1 MRWAAIPSPMRRNNM
16 TTPLSERYIAA
27 TVKDL
32 PHELHTEVRPEL
44 EASIADAIEARV
56 EQGEDRESAER
67 AVLTELGDPA
77 VLAAGYTD
85 RPLQLIGPRYYLMW
99 WSLLKRLLA
108 IVPAAVFAVSVLAH
122 TLASG
127 DIGTVLGESIVT
139 TISAALHVCFWV
151 TLVFAIM
158 ERSDTDTGLTW
169 DIDQL
174 PEPREDHPARA
185 NLIASLVFLGLVL
198 VALVWDQVPG
208 FIRLDDQPVAI
219 LNAELWPWTML
230 GLLALIALEIGFAIV
245 LYIRRRWTVTLAIV
259 NTALAVLF
267 FAWIITLLTD
277 GTLFS
282 AEFVELWSENNIN
295 ADSLYSL
302 EVSFGSGV
310 AGICAWDIID
320 GWVKTYRQTASRV
333 EQQPAASQ

>member
-1 MRWAAIPSPMRRNNM
+1 M

-267 FAWIITLLTD
+267 FAWIITLLTE

-295 ADSLYSL
+295 ADSLYTL
-302 EVSFGSGV
+302 AVIFGFGV
-310 AGICAWDIID
+310 AVICVWDIID

>member
-1 MRWAAIPSPMRRNNM
+1 M
-16 TTPLSERYIAA
+16 TTPLPERYIAA
-27 TVKDL
+27 TVKYL

-295 ADSLYSL
+295 ADSLYTL
-302 EVSFGSGV
+302 AVIFGFGV
-310 AGICAWDIID
+310 AVICVWDIID
-320 GWVKTYRQTASRV
+320 GWVKTYRQIASRV

>member
-1 MRWAAIPSPMRRNNM
+1 M

-295 ADSLYSL
+295 ADSLYAL
-302 EVSFGSGV
+302 AVIFGFGV
-310 AGICAWDIID
+310 AVICVWDIID

>member
-1 MRWAAIPSPMRRNNM
+1 M

-108 IVPAAVFAVSVLAH
+108 IVPAAVFAVSVLAR

-295 ADSLYSL
+295 ADSLYTL
-302 EVSFGSGV
+302 AVIFGFGV
-310 AGICAWDIID
+310 AVICVWDIID

>member
-1 MRWAAIPSPMRRNNM
+1 M

-127 DIGTVLGESIVT
+127 DIGPVLGESIVT

-219 LNAELWPWTML
+219 LNTELWPWTML

-282 AEFVELWSENNIN
+282 AAFVELWSENNIN
-295 ADSLYSL
+295 ADSLYTL
-302 EVSFGSGV
+302 AVIFGFGV
-310 AGICAWDIID
+310 AVICVWDIID
-320 GWVKTYRQTASRV
+320 GWVKTYRQIASRV

>member
-1 MRWAAIPSPMRRNNM
+1 M

-295 ADSLYSL
+295 ADSLYTL
-302 EVSFGSGV
+302 AVIFGFGV
-310 AGICAWDIID
+310 AVICVWDIID

>member
-1 MRWAAIPSPMRRNNM
+1 M

-295 ADSLYSL
+295 ADSLYTL
-302 EVSFGSGV
+302 AVIFGFGV
-310 AGICAWDIID
+310 AVICVWDIID
-320 GWVKTYRQTASRV
+320 GWVKTYRQIASRV